1 MNMTTARIT
10 LTLFLLLGLVPNW
23 SMAVESTIR
32 QAPRLLKGSA
42 NGVGELVA
50 DTKFT
55 DLNGQAHTIS
65 ELASAHRMTVIAMTS
80 TSCPLSKKYLPTLVE
95 LSKEHADDVAWV
107 IVNPV
112 KTDNDAA
119 MQSAANQL
127 GDHVL
132 YVHDPAEEFA
142 KHVGA
147 LTTTDVIVL
156 DRSRTIVYHGA
167 IDDQY
172 GFGYSIEAPRHR
184 YLADALTAIKAGR
197 TPLAV
202 ATEAPGCTLR
212 RRTESALD
220 NNITYHNRVS
230 RIIQQN
236 CGNCHREG
244 GVAPFALTTLED
256 VQSHAGMIEQVVE
269 QGLMPPWFASDA
281 LVDKTLVES
290 ATDKNVEVLSP
301 WINDCSLG
309 ENEKR
314 DLLTWLAGEMPAGDA
329 ADAPQSLSFESDW
342 EIGTPDAVFQFAQ
355 PQEIKATGVM
365 PYQNVEVP
373 TGLDDDKWVQ
383 AIEVK
388 PGNRSVVHHV
398 LVFVQGEG
406 KEHRERDGFWG
417 IYVPGNSSLFYP
429 DGFAKRLPKGAKL
442 HFQMHYTPNGTATTD
457 RTSIGI
463 VYAKQ
468 PPQHEVQVT
477 GIFNSKIRIPAGA
490 ENHSEIAT
498 LPIPADARVLGFL
511 PHMHLRG
518 KAARYELVRSGGDIE
533 TLLDVPNY
541 DFNWQ
546 LLYRYRDP
554 LLVERG
560 DTIRFTS
567 WYDNSVNNPANP
579 DPTKTVGWGSQTY
592 DEMQVGYVEFYMPNE
607 VPGEVAREVSGVNSQ
622 PGNRQAKLFRRLDV
636 NRDGVI
642 TRAEVRQRMP
652 GDQKASGPIFDRLDS
667 NSDDE
672 LTPAEVEK
680 L

>member
-1 MNMTTARIT
+1 MTISRIA
-10 LTLFLLLGLVPNW
+10 LTLFLILGPVAHA
-23 SMAVESTIR
+23 SMAAESAVR

-50 DTKFT
+50 DAKFT
-55 DLNGQAHTIS
+55 DLSGQSHSINKLT
-65 ELASAHRMTVIAMTS
+65 SAHRMTVIAMTS

-95 LSKEHADDVAWV
+95 LSKEYADDVAWV

-112 KTDNDAA
+112 KTDDDAA
-119 MQSAANQL
+119 MRSAASRL
-127 GDHVL
+127 GDNVL

-156 DRSRTIVYHGA
+156 DRSQTIVFHGA
-167 IDDQY
+167 IDDQH
-172 GFGYSIEAPRHR
+172 GFGYSVQTPRHR
-184 YLADALTAIKAGR
+184 YLADALTAIKASR
-197 TPLAV
+197 TPLIV

-212 RRTESALD
+212 RRTDSAVQ

-236 CGNCHREG
+236 CVNCHREG
-244 GVAPFALTTLED
+244 GVAPFTLTTLED

-269 QGLMPPWFASDA
+269 RGLMPPWFAA
-281 LVDKTLVES
+281 NTIAGKTLAGS
-290 ATDKNVEVLSP
+290 TPANDAEVLSP

-309 ENEKR
+309 ESEKR

-329 ADAPQSLSFESDW
+329 DDAPLPLTFASDW

-365 PYQNVEVP
+365 PYQNVEVQ
-373 TGLDDDKWVQ
+373 TDLDDDKWVQ

-398 LVFVQGEG
+398 LVFVQVEG

-417 IYVPGNSSLFYP
+417 IYVPGNSSLIYP

-442 HFQMHYTPNGTATTD
+442 QFQMHYTPNGTATTD

-463 VYAKQ
+463 VYAKH

-490 ENHSEIAT
+490 ENHSEVAS
-498 LPIPADARVLGFL
+498 LPIPAAARVLGFL

-518 KAARYELVRSGGDIE
+518 KAARYELVRSSGDTE

-567 WYDNSVNNPANP
+567 WYDNSANNPANP
-579 DPTKTVGWGSQTY
+579 DPTTTVRWGSQTY
-592 DEMQVGYVEFYMPNE
+592 DEMQVGYVEYYVPNE
-607 VPGEVAREVSGVNSQ
+607 IPREMEPVSPDLNNQSS
-622 PGNRQAKLFRRLDV
+622 NRHAKLFRRLDT
-636 NRDGVI
+636 NQDGVI
-642 TRAEVRQRMP
+642 TRAEVRERMP
-652 GDQKASGPIFDRLDS
+652 GDQKAAGPIFDRLDA
-667 NSDDE
+667 NQDDE
-672 LTPAEVEK
+672 ITPAELAK